1 MKGNAGKII
10 TYKFE
15 ICSNFLFYVIKNFIE
30 QWCRE
35 FAFILVYSYDN
46 VSYLLESDDS
56 NRKND
61 YNGVMTLETDRIER
75 Y

>member
-1 MKGNAGKII
+1 MQEKSLPINLKSALNLL
-10 TYKFE
+10 Y
-15 ICSNFLFYVIKNFIE
+15 YVIKNFIE

>member
-1 MKGNAGKII
+1 MQEKSLPINLKSAL
-10 TYKFE
+10 
-15 ICSNFLFYVIKNFIE
+15 NLLFYVIKTFIE

>member
-1 MKGNAGKII
+1 MQEKSLPINLKSAL
-10 TYKFE
+10 
-15 ICSNFLFYVIKNFIE
+15 NLLFYVIKNFIE

>member
-1 MKGNAGKII
+1 MQEKSLPINLKSAL
-10 TYKFE
+10 
-15 ICSNFLFYVIKNFIE
+15 NLLFYVIKNFIE

-35 FAFILVYSYDN
+35 FAYILVYSYDN